1 MSLTN
6 QIAAKIN
13 RLKLDPGALTSE
25 NILFY
30 LKELT
35 ASSNFV
41 TLTAALEAIEI
52 ITNLVGEAVLYS
64 RLIQL
69 AFLSLSNLSGLALQH
84 VQLALSIKQCVDLFL
99 HESALLASVQAVSSP
114 NIQLDIFPLSPSLNH
129 FQFLHS
135 TQNVKVE
142 LPPTLLANLQPN
154 LASAAAY
161 HIDILNHF
169 SPQDY
174 TSASALLTI
183 DLYRGKEKAK
193 VTQSTQP
200 IIFKFSVDS
209 SNSAMSSI
217 IDDIFVRRAQSF
229 SDIK

>member
-114 NIQLDIFPLSPSLNH
+114 NI
-129 FQFLHS
+129 
-135 TQNVKVE
+135 
-142 LPPTLLANLQPN
+142 
-154 LASAAAY
+154 
-161 HIDILNHF
+161 
-169 SPQDY
+169 
-174 TSASALLTI
+174 
-183 DLYRGKEKAK
+183 
-193 VTQSTQP
+193 
-200 IIFKFSVDS
+200 
-209 SNSAMSSI
+209 
-217 IDDIFVRRAQSF
+217 
-229 SDIK
+229 